1 MASQSLGHNLS
12 SGRVLALE
20 PIGGIAGDMCLA
32 ALLHLGDRL
41 ERGAALRAALGAG
54 LRALAEAADAHGS
67 GGIDLAQVQLRETAV
82 EVNGIRA
89 LHIDVELPPARLAR
103 EPHHR
108 AYADI
113 RALLARARLPEGA
126 RDRAQR
132 TFAALAEA
140 EGRIHGVPPETI
152 EFHEVGALD
161 AIVDVVG
168 SAILLDQLEQMSG
181 ALRVV
186 CLPLPAGSGTVQ
198 SAHGTLPLPAPAT
211 LELLRGRALRS
222 SGPGERTTPTG
233 AALAATQSAPAE
245 QLPDLTVLAIGYG
258 AGSKR
263 WSDAPNL
270 LRAVLGEA
278 VRGGAQPGEP
288 EPLWQL
294 EANLDDLS
302 PQLLA
307 HALESL
313 LAAGAKDAWIAPLV
327 MKKGRPGHLL
337 AALCAEGAREACE
350 RIFFRETSSLGVRA
364 FRVERRAL
372 EREIV
377 EVQTPFGAVRVK
389 LGRQAGEVVQ
399 AAPEFDDCL
408 AAARAHGAPVKE
420 VQAAALA
427 AWSNRAG
434 PR

>member
-1 MASQSLGHNLS
+1 LASQSLGHNLS

-82 EVNGIRA
+82 EVNG
-89 LHIDVELPPARLAR
+89 
-103 EPHHR
+103 
-108 AYADI
+108 I